1 MPDHIYLFGTICF
14 LQFFFFLI
22 CIFMFFPLIFLT
34 FTTDIDEC
42 KVLKNPC
49 KEGTCENVIGDYKCR
64 CPRGKHGDGK
74 TDCQRGGNGINK
86 IIAGN

>member
-1 MPDHIYLFGTICF
+1 MDNYLFIRHY
-14 LQFFFFLI
+14 L
-22 CIFMFFPLIFLT
+22 FFPLIFLT

-64 CPRGKHGDGK
+64 CPRGKYGDGK
-74 TDCQRGGNGINK
+74 TGCNGPGINT

>member
-1 MPDHIYLFGTICF
+1 LFFIV
-14 LQFFFFLI
+14 FFLI
-22 CIFMFFPLIFLT
+22 RIFRFFPLIFLT

-64 CPRGKHGDGK
+64 CPRGKYGDGK
-74 TDCQRGGNGINK
+74 TGCEARGNGINK

>member
-1 MPDHIYLFGTICF
+1 MDNYLFIRHY
-14 LQFFFFLI
+14 L
-22 CIFMFFPLIFLT
+22 FFPLIFLT

-64 CPRGKHGDGK
+64 CPRGKYGDGK
-74 TDCQRGGNGINK
+74 TGCQGGGNGINK

>member
-1 MPDHIYLFGTICF
+1 
-14 LQFFFFLI
+14 
-22 CIFMFFPLIFLT
+22 MFFPLIFLT

-86 IIAGN
+86 IIAGVARERRRSDRSPKKKKM